1 MATPAQRQHLH
12 ALMGWLEAHEPQIHY
27 AQVRPM
33 RTRVLREQQLADVL
47 AADEGSVTMDCSE
60 AVTLL
65 CRLAGLKDPNGQ
77 SYNGSGFTG
86 TLLRTLPHY
95 SAPKAADVGALVV
108 YGAGSGEHVSM
119 VYEPSADP
127 VLWSH
132 GTEGGP
138 LFIPLSE
145 QRKLHAKPVTFLSV
159 ARL

>member
-1 MATPAQRQHLH
+1 
-12 ALMGWLEAHEPQIHY
+12 
-27 AQVRPM
+27 
-33 RTRVLREQQLADVL
+33 
-47 AADEGSVTMDCSE
+47 
-60 AVTLL
+60 
-65 CRLAGLKDPNGQ
+65 
-77 SYNGSGFTG
+77 
-86 TLLRTLPHY
+86 
-95 SAPKAADVGALVV
+95 
-108 YGAGSGEHVSM
+108 